1 MDKIRVLHI
10 MPTFHDCS
18 IVRIVYNIVDRLD
31 ATEYTFHISAPNAGP
46 MMGEY
51 AKQGA
56 SVVAFA
62 PVGLN
67 GRREGFL
74 QTAQNI
80 RKYIKE
86 HDIDIVHAHTPTTTL
101 LAWVALLGNR
111 RVTHMYTKHILTTPR
126 DWPKLGQ
133 IFSMVDHLSLYFAHY
148 LIPVSHRL
156 GKQLSAHIGIQES
169 RVRPVQNAIPH
180 DYFYQPQERALCR
193 AEFGFRDEDV
203 VIGFTGRLEKVKQL
217 DLLIDTFAKVHAQ
230 YPNVR
235 LLIVGKGSLQ
245 AELEAQAVSLG
256 VDDAVIFAG
265 FRTDIPRLLAAMDIY
280 SQVTGNEGLSLS
292 ILEAMA
298 AGKVVVASE
307 VGAIHEVIIDDQH
320 GIIITQ
326 QQLGE
331 FAQILSQLVASADLR
346 YQIGENARRFID
358 ENFSIR
364 KMTERY
370 DALYKEF
377 ASHRLRPHS
386 QLEASQL

>member
-1 MDKIRVLHI
+1 MDKIRVLHL

-31 ATEYTFHISAPNAGP
+31 TSAYDFHISAPNPGP
-46 MMGEY
+46 MMDEY
-51 AKQGA
+51 RKQGA

-62 PVGLN
+62 PAGLN
-67 GRREGFL
+67 GRREGFW

-80 RKYIKE
+80 RRYVKE
-86 HDIDIVHAHTPTTTL
+86 HEIAIVHAHTPTTTL
-101 LAWVALLGNR
+101 LAWVALFGNR
-111 RVTHMYTKHILTTPR
+111 QVTHMYTKHILTTPR
-126 DWPKLGQ
+126 DWPKFGQ
-133 IFSMVDHLSLYFAHY
+133 IFSMVDHLSLYFAQY
-148 LIPVSHRL
+148 LIPVSYRL
-156 GKQLSAHIGIQES
+156 GKQLSAHIGIQEA

-180 DYFYQPQERALCR
+180 DYFYQPQERASCR
-193 AEFGFRDEDV
+193 AEFGFQNEDV
-203 VIGFTGRLEKVKQL
+203 VIGFTGRLEKMKQL
-217 DLLIDTFAKVHAQ
+217 DLLIDTFAKVYAQ
-230 YPNVR
+230 YPNAR

-245 AELEAQAVSLG
+245 ADLEAQAERLG
-256 VDDAVIFAG
+256 VRHAVIFAG

-320 GIIITQ
+320 GIIITPQ
-326 QQLGE
+326 RLGE
-331 FAQILSQLVASADLR
+331 FPQILAQLVASADLR
-346 YQIGENARRFID
+346 HQIGEKARQFID

-377 ASHRLRPHS
+377 ALEGQRQS
-386 QLEASQL
+386 QLEATKV